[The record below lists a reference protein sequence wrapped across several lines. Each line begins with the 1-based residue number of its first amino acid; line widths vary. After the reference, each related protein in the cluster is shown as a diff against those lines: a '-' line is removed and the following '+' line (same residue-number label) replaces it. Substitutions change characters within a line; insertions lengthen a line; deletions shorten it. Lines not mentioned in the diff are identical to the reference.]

1 MKINILLALIGF
13 AFLSFIPSSFSQEY
27 YKIDSGW
34 GASVAASTSPAEVL
48 VERNEGNDVAVNG
61 TFADTTAWST
71 GTLWVINGG
80 VATMTA
86 PAATNA
92 VLSETISS
100 LTSGKTYRVQYTY
113 TITGGLTNT
122 VAIGGTTGTPRTAT
136 GTYVEDLTAV
146 SGTTLAIN
154 TRANGI
160 STNVIDNVSVRIAPQ
175 SAYITEARLS
185 VGATDVPAYV
195 VYNVDGNSFS
205 NIYAV
210 GHSMIVTSNSL
221 THPVVIKNSQ
231 GIRRIWYRSASGTPT
246 LTINGY

>member
-1 MKINILLALIGF
+1 MKINIWLLVLVANLS
-13 AFLSFIPSSFSQEY
+13 FLSPSFSQEY
-27 YKIDSGW
+27 YKVDSGW
-34 GASVAASTSPAEVL
+34 GFSGAAAVTPAAVL

-61 TFADTTAWST
+61 TFTDTTAWST
-71 GTLWVINGG
+71 GTLWVVDSG

-122 VAIGGTTGTPRTAT
+122 VVIGGASGTPRTAT

-160 STNVIDNVSVRIAPQ
+160 STNVIDNVSVRVAPQ
-175 SAYITEARLS
+175 SAYITEAYLS

-195 VYNVDGNSFS
+195 TYNVDGNSFS

-210 GHSMIVTSNSL
+210 GHSMIVTSNSVAE
-221 THPVVIKNSQ
+221 PVVIKNPQ
-231 GIRRIWYRSASGTPT
+231 GIRKIWYRSASGTPT